1 MRPNTRFDGDKVRG
15 MFWHYTMYNGERKV
29 ALHGIVGGSKCK
41 HIMIDE
47 PPIDLE
53 GAARKLYK
61 AVQDGTA
68 EACILEE

>member
-1 MRPNTRFDGDKVRG
+1 MRPNKRFDGDLVRG
-15 MFWHYTMYNGERKV
+15 MFWHPTMYHGERKV
-29 ALHGIVGGSKCK
+29 ALHGIVAGYKCK
-41 HIMIDE
+41 HIIIDE

-68 EACILEE
+68 EACILED